1 MSQASPQSS
10 AVLHGAVQRKL
21 LQHGLMPHC
30 PAPRAGTNNGALF
43 TLPHTTLDTLFFDLQ
58 QGNITPGAALAD
70 LVRQLRPSHADKH
83 EQAVMNMRALS
94 WLLEHNAD
102 YRQALRSALLELLT
116 QTRQIPL
123 YTESGILA
131 NTGFFSTLSKRVGER
146 LLPMPVREDS
156 LQDRFGRLFRWK
168 RDHVWLAGIP
178 DDTWQQL
185 WQAMAWHEE
194 QDRTGWTQTR
204 LQMVEAVQILS
215 ARVTAIGLEPE
226 LVRVYPD
233 IERFESPFLHLNAAV
248 LSYADSYRQALADGT
263 ALAEDDKHILV
274 LLEQCELIL
283 GKIRKNA
290 SRNGISV
297 NLTYQALRLLQSLNR
312 LRALLCLLE
321 PDHDPARNPALFH
334 LLLDFARAE
343 NRKYS
348 VSDVFKSNTELL
360 ALQVTEHAGRHGEH
374 YIAETRREWSSMARA
389 AMGAGLIVGVMALIK
404 LLLAQAHLP
413 LLWEG
418 LAYGMNYAIG
428 FIIVQLLHF
437 TIATKQPAMT
447 AARIAAALHQQEK
460 SGSRVALDDLAELVT
475 KVMRTQ
481 FVAILGNVL
490 LAIPTA
496 ALIAYGWQAL
506 FGTPVVST
514 EKAAHLLHD
523 LDPWHSLALLHAG
536 IAGVYL
542 FLSGLIAGYYD
553 NKAIYRRIPERL
565 ANHPLLNRLLGKHRA
580 WKLGH
585 YVEHNLGA
593 LAGNFYFGLFLGLT
607 GTIGIMLGLPLDI
620 RHITFSAANLAFGLV
635 TLDFQLPLGQM
646 ALFAGGVA
654 LIGLTN
660 LAVSFILALWVALR
674 SRKLSGHQV
683 LPLLPLLFK
692 RFIRQPLQFFIP
704 PAGSPAE
711 PDTEGSK
718 EA

>member
-1 MSQASPQSS
+1 M
-10 AVLHGAVQRKL
+10 
-21 LQHGLMPHC
+21 
-30 PAPRAGTNNGALF
+30 TNFPN
-43 TLPHTTLDTLFFDLQ
+43 PTLDSIFQSLSA
-58 QGNITPGAALAD
+58 GECSSGAALAE
-70 LVRQLRPSHADKH
+70 LIRSLRPSSATDH
-83 EQAVMNMRALS
+83 EQAVMNLRALA
-94 WLLEHNAD
+94 WLLEHNPT

-146 LLPMPVREDS
+146 LLPMPIREDS

-168 RDHVWLAGIP
+168 QDHIWLAGIP
-178 DDTWQQL
+178 DETWQQL
-185 WQAMAWHEE
+185 WQAMAWPEE
-194 QDRTGWTQTR
+194 ENRAGWVQTR

-226 LVRVYPD
+226 LVRVYPE

-248 LSYADSYRQALADGT
+248 LSYADSYRRALADDT
-263 ALAEDDKHILV
+263 PLAEDDKHVLV
-274 LLEQCELIL
+274 LLDQCEEIL

-312 LRALLCLLE
+312 LRALLSLLE
-321 PDHDPARNPALFH
+321 PGHDPGHNPALFH
-334 LLLDFARAE
+334 LILDFARAE

-374 YIAETRREWSSMARA
+374 YIAESRREWGSMAKA

-418 LAYGMNYAIG
+418 LSYGLNYAIG

-460 SGSRVALDDLAELVT
+460 SGPRVPLDELAELVV

-496 ALIAYGWQAL
+496 AIIALGWQAL
-506 FGTPVVST
+506 FGQPVVGT
-514 EKAAHLLHD
+514 AKAQHLLHD
-523 LDPWHSLALLHAG
+523 LDPLGSLALVHAG

-565 ANHPLLNRLLGKHRA
+565 AAHPLLNKLLGKHRA
-580 WKLGH
+580 WQLGH

-607 GTIGIMLGLPLDI
+607 GTIGIILGLPLDI

-635 TLDFQLPLGQM
+635 ALDFQLPLGM
-646 ALFAGGVA
+646 IALYCGGVA
-654 LIGLTN
+654 LIGFTN
-660 LAVSFILALWVALR
+660 LAVSFSMALWVALR
-674 SRKLSGHQV
+674 SRKLSGRQV
-683 LPLLPLLFK
+683 LPLLPLLLK

-704 PAGSPAE
+704 PAAQRPAADE
-711 PDTEGSK
+711 VAGDKPACINFD
-718 EA
+718 

>member
-1 MSQASPQSS
+1 MS
-10 AVLHGAVQRKL
+10 H
-21 LQHGLMPHC
+21 
-30 PAPRAGTNNGALF
+30 
-43 TLPHTTLDTLFFDLQ
+43 LPKPTLDSIFQSLC
-58 QGNITPGAALAD
+58 QGHCTTATALAD
-70 LVRQLRPSHADKH
+70 LVRSLRPDSADNG
-83 EQAVMNMRALS
+83 EQAVMNIRALA
-94 WLLEHNAD
+94 WLLEHHPE
-102 YRQALRSALLELLT
+102 YRQVLRTALLDLLT

-131 NTGFFSTLSKRVGER
+131 NTGFFTTLSKRVGER
-146 LLPMPVREDS
+146 LLPMPTREDS
-156 LQDRFGRLFRWK
+156 LQDRFGRLFRWQQ
-168 RDHVWLAGIP
+168 DHVWLAGIP
-178 DDTWQQL
+178 DATWQQL
-185 WQAMAWHEE
+185 WQAMAWQEE
-194 QDRTGWTQTR
+194 QQRGGWVQTR
-204 LQMVEAVQILS
+204 LQMLEAVQILS

-248 LSYADSYRQALADGT
+248 LSYADSYRQALADS
-263 ALAEDDKHILV
+263 APPAEDDKHVLV
-274 LLEQCELIL
+274 LLDQCEEIL

-297 NLTYQALRLLQSLNR
+297 DLTYQAQRLLQSLNR
-312 LRALLCLLE
+312 LRALLALLE
-321 PDHDPARNPALFH
+321 PEHDPAQNPALFH
-334 LLLDFARAE
+334 LIVDFARAE

-374 YIAETRREWSSMARA
+374 YIAESRREWGGMARA

-418 LAYGMNYAIG
+418 LAYGFNYAIG

-460 SGSRVALDDLAELVT
+460 SGARVALDELADLVV

-481 FVAILGNVL
+481 FIAILGNVL

-496 ALIAYGWQAL
+496 AIIAFAWQAM
-506 FGTPVVST
+506 FDQPVVST
-514 EKAAHLLHD
+514 EKAQHLLHD
-523 LDPWHSLALLHAG
+523 LDPLTSLALPHAA

-565 ANHPLLNRLLGKHRA
+565 AAHPLLNRLLGQHRA

-607 GTIGIMLGLPLDI
+607 GTLGIMLGLPLDI
-620 RHITFSAANLAFGLV
+620 RHITFSAANLAFGMV
-635 TLDFQLPLGQM
+635 TLGFQLPLGMM
-646 ALFAGGVA
+646 AFYCGGVA

-660 LAVSFILALWVALR
+660 LAVSFSLALWVALR
-674 SRKLSGHQV
+674 SRKLSGRQV
-683 LPLLPLLFK
+683 LPLLPLLLK
-692 RFIRQPLQFFIP
+692 RFVRQPLQFFIP
-704 PAGSPAE
+704 PAAPSTAEDAAAQDKPA
-711 PDTEGSK
+711 GQ
-718 EA
+718 

>member
-1 MSQASPQSS
+1 M
-10 AVLHGAVQRKL
+10 
-21 LQHGLMPHC
+21 
-30 PAPRAGTNNGALF
+30 TNFPN
-43 TLPHTTLDTLFFDLQ
+43 PTLDSIFQSLSA
-58 QGNITPGAALAD
+58 GECSSGAALAE
-70 LVRQLRPSHADKH
+70 LIRSLRPSSATDH
-83 EQAVMNMRALS
+83 EQAVMNLRALA
-94 WLLEHNAD
+94 WLLEHNPT

-146 LLPMPVREDS
+146 LLPMPIREDS

-168 RDHVWLAGIP
+168 QDHIWLAGIP
-178 DDTWQQL
+178 DETWQQL
-185 WQAMAWHEE
+185 WQAMAWPEE
-194 QDRTGWTQTR
+194 ENRAGWVQTR

-226 LVRVYPD
+226 LVRVYPE

-248 LSYADSYRQALADGT
+248 LSYADSYRRALADDT
-263 ALAEDDKHILV
+263 PLAEDDKHVLV
-274 LLEQCELIL
+274 LLDQCEEIL

-312 LRALLCLLE
+312 LRALLSLLE
-321 PDHDPARNPALFH
+321 PGHDPGHNPALFH
-334 LLLDFARAE
+334 LILDFARAE

-374 YIAETRREWSSMARA
+374 YIAESRREWGSMAKA

-418 LAYGMNYAIG
+418 LSYGLNYAIG

-460 SGSRVALDDLAELVT
+460 SGPRVPLDELAELVV

-496 ALIAYGWQAL
+496 AIIALGWQAL
-506 FGTPVVST
+506 FGQPVVGT
-514 EKAAHLLHD
+514 AKAQHLLHD
-523 LDPWHSLALLHAG
+523 LDPLGSLALVHAG

-565 ANHPLLNRLLGKHRA
+565 AAHPLLNKLLGKHRA
-580 WKLGH
+580 WQLGH

-607 GTIGIMLGLPLDI
+607 GTIGIILGLPLDI

-635 TLDFQLPLGQM
+635 ALDFQLPLGM
-646 ALFAGGVA
+646 IALYCGGVA
-654 LIGLTN
+654 LIGFTN
-660 LAVSFILALWVALR
+660 LAVSFSMALWVALR
-674 SRKLSGHQV
+674 SRKLSGRQV
-683 LPLLPLLFK
+683 LPLLPLLLK

-704 PAGSPAE
+704 PAAQRPAADE
-711 PDTEGSK
+711 VAGDKPAAS
-718 EA
+718 

>member
-1 MSQASPQSS
+1 
-10 AVLHGAVQRKL
+10 
-21 LQHGLMPHC
+21 MPH
-30 PAPRAGTNNGALF
+30 
-43 TLPHTTLDTLFFDLQ
+43 LPNSTLDAIFLSLQ
-58 QGNITPGAALAD
+58 QGETTAADALAD
-70 LVRQLRPSHADKH
+70 LVRSLRPSSADNH
-83 EQAVMNMRALS
+83 EQAIMNFRALA
-94 WLLEHNAD
+94 WLLEHHAD
-102 YRQALRSALLELLT
+102 HRQALRRAFLDLLT

-131 NTGFFSTLSKRVGER
+131 NTGFFTTLSKRIGER
-146 LLPMPVREDS
+146 LLPMPTREDS

-168 RDHVWLAGIP
+168 QDHIWLAAIP
-178 DDTWQQL
+178 DETWQQL

-194 QDRTGWTQTR
+194 QDRTGWIQTR
-204 LQMVEAVQILS
+204 LQMLESVQILS

-233 IERFESPFLHLNAAV
+233 IERFESPFLHLNAEV
-248 LSYADSYRQALADGT
+248 LSYADSYRRALAEHT
-263 ALAEDDKHILV
+263 HPQEDDKHILV

-312 LRALLCLLE
+312 LRALLALLE
-321 PDHDPARNPALFH
+321 PEHDPAHSPALFH
-334 LLLDFARAE
+334 LLVDFARAE

-374 YIAETRREWSSMARA
+374 YIAESRREWGSMAKA
-389 AMGAGLIVGVMALIK
+389 AMGAGLIVGIMALIK

-418 LAYGMNYAIG
+418 LVYGMNYAIG

-460 SGSRVALDDLAELVT
+460 SASRVALDDLAELVI
-475 KVMRTQ
+475 KVLRTQ
-481 FVAILGNVL
+481 FIAILGNVL

-496 ALIAYGWQAL
+496 AIIAYGWHAL
-506 FGTPVVST
+506 AGSTVVSSD
-514 EKAAHLLHD
+514 KAHHLLHD
-523 LDPWHSLALLHAG
+523 LDPVSSLALPHAA
-536 IAGVYL
+536 IAGVFL

-565 ANHPLLNRLLGKHRA
+565 AAHPLLNKLLGRHRA

-635 TLDFQLPLGQM
+635 TLNFQLPLGM
-646 ALFAGGVA
+646 VAMYCGGLV
-654 LIGLTN
+654 LIGMTN
-660 LAVSFILALWVALR
+660 LAVSFSLALWVALR
-674 SRKLSGHQV
+674 SRKLDGRQV
-683 LPLLPLLFK
+683 LPLLPLLLK
-692 RFIRQPLQFFIP
+692 RFIRQPLLFLIP
-704 PAGSPAE
+704 PATVHDNRDEDGTTPQQPGQQE
-711 PDTEGSK
+711 H
-718 EA
+718 

>member
-1 MSQASPQSS
+1 M
-10 AVLHGAVQRKL
+10 
-21 LQHGLMPHC
+21 
-30 PAPRAGTNNGALF
+30 TN
-43 TLPHTTLDTLFFDLQ
+43 LPNPTLDSIFQSLSA
-58 QGNITPGAALAD
+58 GECSSGAALAE
-70 LVRQLRPSHADKH
+70 LVRSLRPSSATDH
-83 EQAVMNMRALS
+83 EQAVMNLRALA
-94 WLLEHNAD
+94 WLLEHNPT

-146 LLPMPVREDS
+146 LLPMPIREDS

-168 RDHVWLAGIP
+168 QDHIWLAGIP
-178 DDTWQQL
+178 DETWQQL
-185 WQAMAWHEE
+185 WQAMAWPEE
-194 QDRTGWTQTR
+194 ENRAGWVQTR

-248 LSYADSYRQALADGT
+248 LSYADSYRRALADDT
-263 ALAEDDKHILV
+263 ALAEDDKHVLV
-274 LLEQCELIL
+274 LLDQCEEIL

-312 LRALLCLLE
+312 LRALLSLLE
-321 PDHDPARNPALFH
+321 PGHDPGHNPALFH
-334 LLLDFARAE
+334 LILDFARAE

-374 YIAETRREWSSMARA
+374 YIAESRREWGSMAKA

-418 LAYGMNYAIG
+418 LSYGLNYAVG

-460 SGSRVALDDLAELVT
+460 SGPRVPLDELAELVV

-496 ALIAYGWQAL
+496 AIIALGWQAL
-506 FGTPVVST
+506 FGQPVVGT
-514 EKAAHLLHD
+514 AKAQHLLHD
-523 LDPWHSLALLHAG
+523 LDPLGSLALVHAG

-565 ANHPLLNRLLGKHRA
+565 AAHPLLNKLLGKHRA
-580 WKLGH
+580 WQLGH

-607 GTIGIMLGLPLDI
+607 GTIGIILGLPLDI

-635 TLDFQLPLGQM
+635 ALDFQLPLGMM
-646 ALFAGGVA
+646 ALYCGGVA
-654 LIGLTN
+654 LIGFTN
-660 LAVSFILALWVALR
+660 LAVSFSMALWVALR
-674 SRKLSGHQV
+674 SRKLSGRQV
-683 LPLLPLLFK
+683 LPLLPLLLK

-704 PAGSPAE
+704 PAAPRPAADEAAGDKPAGS
-711 PDTEGSK
+711 
-718 EA
+718 

>member
-1 MSQASPQSS
+1 M
-10 AVLHGAVQRKL
+10 
-21 LQHGLMPHC
+21 
-30 PAPRAGTNNGALF
+30 TN
-43 TLPHTTLDTLFFDLQ
+43 LPNPTLDSIFQSLSA
-58 QGNITPGAALAD
+58 GECNSAAALTD
-70 LVRQLRPSHADKH
+70 LVRSLRPSSATDH
-83 EQAVMNMRALS
+83 EQAVMNLRALA
-94 WLLEHNAD
+94 WLLEHNPA

-146 LLPMPVREDS
+146 LLPMPIREDS

-168 RDHVWLAGIP
+168 QDHIWLSGIP
-178 DDTWQQL
+178 DETWQQL
-185 WQAMAWHEE
+185 WQAMAWPEE
-194 QDRTGWTQTR
+194 ENRAGWVQNR

-226 LVRVYPD
+226 LVRVYPE

-248 LSYADSYRQALADGT
+248 LSYADSYRRALADDT
-263 ALAEDDKHILV
+263 TQAEDDKHVLV
-274 LLEQCELIL
+274 LLDQCEEIL

-312 LRALLCLLE
+312 LRALLSLLE
-321 PDHDPARNPALFH
+321 PGHDPGHNPALFH
-334 LLLDFARAE
+334 LILDFARAE

-374 YIAETRREWSSMARA
+374 YIAESRREWAGMAKA

-418 LAYGMNYAIG
+418 LSYGLNYAIG

-460 SGSRVALDDLAELVT
+460 SGLRVPLDELAELVV

-496 ALIAYGWQAL
+496 AIIALGWQAL
-506 FGTPVVST
+506 FGQPVVGAA
-514 EKAAHLLHD
+514 KAQHLLHD
-523 LDPWHSLALLHAG
+523 LDPLGSLALVHAG

-565 ANHPLLNRLLGKHRA
+565 AAHPLLNKLLGKHRA

-607 GTIGIMLGLPLDI
+607 GTIGIILGLPLDI

-635 TLDFQLPLGQM
+635 ALDFQLPLGM
-646 ALFAGGVA
+646 IALYCGGVA
-654 LIGLTN
+654 LIGFTN
-660 LAVSFILALWVALR
+660 LAVSFSMALWVALR
-674 SRKLSGHQV
+674 SRKLSGRQV
-683 LPLLPLLFK
+683 LPLLPLLLK

-704 PAGSPAE
+704 PAAPRPAA
-711 PDTEGSK
+711 DEGAGDKPAAS
-718 EA
+718 

>member
-1 MSQASPQSS
+1 MTNLPNPTLDAIFQSLSAGECSS
-10 AVLHGAVQRKL
+10 A
-21 LQHGLMPHC
+21 
-30 PAPRAGTNNGALF
+30 
-43 TLPHTTLDTLFFDLQ
+43 
-58 QGNITPGAALAD
+58 AALAD
-70 LVRQLRPSHADKH
+70 LVRSLRPSSATDH
-83 EQAVMNMRALS
+83 EQAVMNLRALA
-94 WLLEHNAD
+94 WLLEHHPA
-102 YRQALRSALLELLT
+102 YRQALRTALLELLT

-146 LLPMPVREDS
+146 LLPMPIREDS

-168 RDHVWLAGIP
+168 QDHIWLAGIP
-178 DDTWQQL
+178 DETWQQL
-185 WQAMAWHEE
+185 WQAMAWQEE
-194 QDRTGWTQTR
+194 ADRAGWVQTR

-226 LVRVYPD
+226 LVRVYPE

-248 LSYADSYRQALADGT
+248 LSYADSYRRALADDT
-263 ALAEDDKHILV
+263 PQTEDDKHVLV
-274 LLEQCELIL
+274 LLDQCEEIL

-312 LRALLCLLE
+312 LRALLALLE
-321 PDHDPARNPALFH
+321 PGHDPGHNPALFH
-334 LLLDFARAE
+334 LIQDFARAE

-374 YIAETRREWSSMARA
+374 YIAESRREWAGMAKA

-418 LAYGMNYAIG
+418 LSYGLNYAIG

-460 SGSRVALDDLAELVT
+460 SGSRVPLDELAELVV

-496 ALIAYGWQAL
+496 AIIALGWQAL
-506 FGTPVVST
+506 FGQPVVGT
-514 EKAAHLLHD
+514 AKAQHLLHD
-523 LDPWHSLALLHAG
+523 LDPLGSLALLHAA

-565 ANHPLLNRLLGKHRA
+565 AAHPLLNKLLGKHRA
-580 WKLGH
+580 WQLGH

-607 GTIGIMLGLPLDI
+607 GTIGIILGLPLDI

-635 TLDFQLPLGQM
+635 ALDFQLPLGM
-646 ALFAGGVA
+646 IALYCGGVA
-654 LIGLTN
+654 LIGFTN
-660 LAVSFILALWVALR
+660 LAVSFSMALWVALR
-674 SRKLSGHQV
+674 SRKLSGRQV
-683 LPLLPLLFK
+683 LPLLPLLLK

-704 PAGSPAE
+704 PAAPRPATDEAAGDKPAGS
-711 PDTEGSK
+711 
-718 EA
+718 

>member
-1 MSQASPQSS
+1 MTNLPNPTLDAIFQSLSAGECSS
-10 AVLHGAVQRKL
+10 A
-21 LQHGLMPHC
+21 
-30 PAPRAGTNNGALF
+30 
-43 TLPHTTLDTLFFDLQ
+43 
-58 QGNITPGAALAD
+58 AALAD
-70 LVRQLRPSHADKH
+70 LVRSLRPSSATDH
-83 EQAVMNMRALS
+83 EQAVMNLRALA
-94 WLLEHNAD
+94 WLLEHHPA
-102 YRQALRSALLELLT
+102 YRQALRTALLELLT

-146 LLPMPVREDS
+146 LLPMPIREDS

-168 RDHVWLAGIP
+168 QDHIWLAGIP
-178 DDTWQQL
+178 DEIWQQL
-185 WQAMAWHEE
+185 WQAMAWQEE
-194 QDRTGWTQTR
+194 ADRAGWVQTR

-226 LVRVYPD
+226 LVRVYPE

-248 LSYADSYRQALADGT
+248 LSYADSYRRALADDT
-263 ALAEDDKHILV
+263 PQTEDDKHVLV
-274 LLEQCELIL
+274 LLDQCEEIL

-297 NLTYQALRLLQSLNR
+297 NLTYQALRLLQSLHR
-312 LRALLCLLE
+312 LRALLALLE
-321 PDHDPARNPALFH
+321 PGHDPGHNPALFH
-334 LLLDFARAE
+334 LIQDFARAE

-374 YIAETRREWSSMARA
+374 YIAESRREWAGMAKA

-418 LAYGMNYAIG
+418 LSYGLNYAIG

-460 SGSRVALDDLAELVT
+460 SGSRVPLDELAELVV

-496 ALIAYGWQAL
+496 AIIALGWQAL
-506 FGTPVVST
+506 FGQPVVGT
-514 EKAAHLLHD
+514 AKAQHLLHD
-523 LDPWHSLALLHAG
+523 LDPLGSLALLHAG

-565 ANHPLLNRLLGKHRA
+565 AAHPLLNKLLGKHRA
-580 WKLGH
+580 WQLGH

-607 GTIGIMLGLPLDI
+607 GTIGIILGLPLDI

-635 TLDFQLPLGQM
+635 ALDFQLPLGM
-646 ALFAGGVA
+646 IALYCGGVA
-654 LIGLTN
+654 LIGFTN
-660 LAVSFILALWVALR
+660 LAVSFSMALWVALR
-674 SRKLSGHQV
+674 SRKLSGRQV
-683 LPLLPLLFK
+683 LPLLPLLLK

-704 PAGSPAE
+704 PAAPRPATDEAAGDKPAGS
-711 PDTEGSK
+711 
-718 EA
+718 

>member
-1 MSQASPQSS
+1 M
-10 AVLHGAVQRKL
+10 
-21 LQHGLMPHC
+21 
-30 PAPRAGTNNGALF
+30 TN
-43 TLPHTTLDTLFFDLQ
+43 LPNQTLDSIFQSLSA
-58 QGNITPGAALAD
+58 GECSSGAALAD
-70 LVRQLRPSHADKH
+70 LIRSLRPSSATNH
-83 EQAVMNMRALS
+83 EQAVMNLRALA
-94 WLLEHNAD
+94 WLLEHNPT

-146 LLPMPVREDS
+146 LLPMPIREDS

-168 RDHVWLAGIP
+168 QDHIWLAGIP
-178 DDTWQQL
+178 DETWQQL
-185 WQAMAWHEE
+185 WQAMAWPEE
-194 QDRTGWTQTR
+194 ENRAGWVQTR

-226 LVRVYPD
+226 LVRVYPE

-248 LSYADSYRQALADGT
+248 LRYADSYRQALADGT
-263 ALAEDDKHILV
+263 AQAEDDKHVLV
-274 LLEQCELIL
+274 LLDQCEEIL

-312 LRALLCLLE
+312 LRALLSLLE
-321 PDHDPARNPALFH
+321 PGHDPGHNPALFQ
-334 LLLDFARAE
+334 LILDFARAE

-374 YIAETRREWSSMARA
+374 YIAESRREWGSMAKA

-418 LAYGMNYAIG
+418 LSYGLNYAIG

-460 SGSRVALDDLAELVT
+460 SGSRVPLDELAELVV

-481 FVAILGNVL
+481 FIAILGNVL

-496 ALIAYGWQAL
+496 AIIALGWQAL
-506 FGTPVVST
+506 FGQPVVGT
-514 EKAAHLLHD
+514 AKAQHLLHD
-523 LDPWHSLALLHAG
+523 LDPLGSLALVHAG

-565 ANHPLLNRLLGKHRA
+565 ASHPLLNKLLGKHRA

-607 GTIGIMLGLPLDI
+607 GTIGIILGLPLDI

-635 TLDFQLPLGQM
+635 ALDFQLPVGM
-646 ALFAGGVA
+646 IALYCGGVA
-654 LIGLTN
+654 LIGFTN
-660 LAVSFILALWVALR
+660 LAVSFSMALWVALR
-674 SRKLSGHQV
+674 SRKLSGRQV
-683 LPLLPLLFK
+683 LPLLPLLLK
-692 RFIRQPLQFFIP
+692 HFIRHPLQFFIP
-704 PAGSPAE
+704 PAAPRPPVDEAAGDKPAGS
-711 PDTEGSK
+711 
-718 EA
+718 

>member
-1 MSQASPQSS
+1 MTNLPNPTLDSIFQSLSAGDCSS
-10 AVLHGAVQRKL
+10 A
-21 LQHGLMPHC
+21 
-30 PAPRAGTNNGALF
+30 
-43 TLPHTTLDTLFFDLQ
+43 
-58 QGNITPGAALAD
+58 AALAD
-70 LVRQLRPSHADKH
+70 LVRSLRPSSATDH
-83 EQAVMNMRALS
+83 EQAVMNLRALA
-94 WLLEHNAD
+94 WLLEHNPT

-146 LLPMPVREDS
+146 LLPMPIREDS

-168 RDHVWLAGIP
+168 QDHIWLAGIP
-178 DDTWQQL
+178 DETWQQL
-185 WQAMAWHEE
+185 WQAMAWPEE
-194 QDRTGWTQTR
+194 ENRTGWVQTR

-226 LVRVYPD
+226 LVRVYPE

-248 LSYADSYRQALADGT
+248 LSYADSYRRALADDT
-263 ALAEDDKHILV
+263 PLAEDDKHVLV
-274 LLEQCELIL
+274 LLDQCEEIL

-312 LRALLCLLE
+312 LRALLSLLE
-321 PDHDPARNPALFH
+321 PGHDPGHNPALFH
-334 LLLDFARAE
+334 LILDFARAE

-374 YIAETRREWSSMARA
+374 YIAESRREWGSMAKA

-418 LAYGMNYAIG
+418 LSYGLNYAIG

-460 SGSRVALDDLAELVT
+460 SGPRVPLDELAELVV

-496 ALIAYGWQAL
+496 AIIALGWQAL
-506 FGTPVVST
+506 FGQPVVGT
-514 EKAAHLLHD
+514 AKAQHLLHD
-523 LDPWHSLALLHAG
+523 LDPLGSLALVHAG

-565 ANHPLLNRLLGKHRA
+565 AAHPLLNKLLGKHRA

-607 GTIGIMLGLPLDI
+607 GTIGIILGLPLDI

-635 TLDFQLPLGQM
+635 ALDFQLPLGM
-646 ALFAGGVA
+646 IALYCGGVA
-654 LIGLTN
+654 LIGFTN
-660 LAVSFILALWVALR
+660 LAVSFSMALWVALR
-674 SRKLSGHQV
+674 SRKLSGRQV
-683 LPLLPLLFK
+683 LPLLPLLLK

-704 PAGSPAE
+704 PAAPRPAANEADEAAGDKPAGS
-711 PDTEGSK
+711 
-718 EA
+718 